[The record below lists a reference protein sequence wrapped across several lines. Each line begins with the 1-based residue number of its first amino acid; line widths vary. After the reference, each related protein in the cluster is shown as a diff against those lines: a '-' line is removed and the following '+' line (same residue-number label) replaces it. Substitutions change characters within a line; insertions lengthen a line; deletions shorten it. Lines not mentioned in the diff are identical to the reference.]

1 MVQCSKCH
9 SWYHSECVGVD
20 DDHSWQCDCE
30 NIIRDVVTEVVP
42 TMPMSFHKPQE
53 SSSPTQGNG
62 LAKLPYNP
70 SYQASP
76 LEHINKNTQSAST
89 TVTTT
94 SMAVG
99 GISALGEK
107 PAQTPCGLSNQ
118 TSHGPSPVKQQLIRP
133 KEAEAIGSLLVGPDA
148 ANKIILT
155 SGIPTP
161 SQIAARQAIP
171 RELPAFDGNPQAWP
185 LFYSSFQTST
195 EIASYTNAEN
205 LMRLQ
210 SSLREHVLQTMLDK
224 ARKMPPPKDKLE
236 PLIEYALCVRNIYS
250 TMEACEL
257 VAHMSNPLLVQDLV
271 EKLPSQLK
279 LQWAMHPK
287 ETAVPVV
294 KVFSEWMYTIAE
306 AASQVSSPLYFGR
319 SERLNYHSAS
329 EEPLRF
335 RGKCVI
341 CDAGDHKIQTCPNFA
356 AMNTEERCDVSRTH
370 HLCLNCL
377 NKHRSQ
383 CLSRKTCNINNCRER
398 HHPVL
403 HAEQLYRSEHPRQ
416 PTAPEL
422 ESIHILAHRHADQT
436 NFRIV
441 SIKIDYK
448 TQQINTFAFLDEGSS
463 VTLIEE
469 TIFQQLGVTGVPH
482 PLCLKWTDN
491 TTRVEETSKTA
502 TLRVINTQNGA
513 KFKLRD
519 VRSVRSLNLPI
530 QSANMEE
537 LAMKFPYLKGLPIT
551 SYANVRPTI
560 IVGAD
565 NWNLAVPLRIRE
577 GAENAALP
585 DSYPNAL
592 RRLKCLQRKFI
603 KEPALKIQTQKE
615 IDNLVQKKYAR
626 KLSATEIL
634 EENARVWYLPT
645 FIITNPNKPNRVR
658 LVWDAAAQSGGQSLN
673 DFIHAGPDLLK
684 PLVDLL
690 ISFRAGKVA
699 IIGDIAEMFHQIRV
713 KPEDAHVQRFLWY
726 DQDDELHHPSVYT
739 MEALTFGINCAP
751 CFAHFIRDRNADR
764 FQQQYPAVAQAVKNY
779 HYVDDFIYSGN
790 DNKEV
795 IEIATQVRHIHAA
808 GGFYIRNWASNSK
821 TVLGKLGGESSSTE
835 VEITTAEKVLGLY
848 WIPETDD
855 LTFIIK
861 FSRLKRDIWTE
872 NASCI
877 CSSLAAVTG
886 AKLSQSIQTNSRLSV
901 NSHHYWTDSKTV
913 LKWLRMDPRKFQQY
927 VMHRVGEVL
936 ELTNVDQW
944 HWVPSDLN
952 PTDIATKTSSFTSMH
967 KWFDGPEYLLQERSR
982 WPTCTDLGAPTNIE
996 VKQVFFVATTFRLA
1010 EAISSGSNVHII
1022 HRKAESNSAEN
1033 ASDYEH

>member
-1 MVQCSKCH
+1 MDNNNLSSGVYHCKRCAHEDCDRMVQCSKCH

-42 TMPMSFHKPQE
+42 TMPMSFHKPQA

-107 PAQTPCGLSNQ
+107 PAQTPCGLSNL

-133 KEAEAIGSLLVGPDA
+133 KKAEAAGSLLVGPDA

-195 EIASYTNAEN
+195 EIAGYTNAEN

-210 SSLREHVLQTMLDK
+210 SSLRGRARELVQSKLLLPAMVPEIIQTLQMCFGRPEHVLQTMLDK

-257 VAHMSNPLLVQDLV
+257 VAHMSNPLLVQELV

-329 EEPLRF
+329 EEPLRC
-335 RGKCVI
+335 RGKCVV
-341 CDAGDHKIQTCPNFA
+341 CDAGDHKIQTCPNFS
-356 AMNTEERCDVSRTH
+356 AMNTTERWDVSRTH

-398 HHPVL
+398 HHPLL

-422 ESIHILAHRHADQT
+422 ESGHILAHRHADQT

-441 SIKIDYK
+441 PIKIDYK

-551 SYANVRPTI
+551 SYANLRPTI

-577 GAENAALP
+577 GAWRQP
-585 DSYPNAL
+585 
-592 RRLKCLQRKFI
+592 
-603 KEPALKIQTQKE
+603 
-615 IDNLVQKKYAR
+615 
-626 KLSATEIL
+626 
-634 EENARVWYLPT
+634 
-645 FIITNPNKPNRVR
+645 
-658 LVWDAAAQSGGQSLN
+658 
-673 DFIHAGPDLLK
+673 
-684 PLVDLL
+684 
-690 ISFRAGKVA
+690 
-699 IIGDIAEMFHQIRV
+699 IA
-713 KPEDAHVQRFLWY
+713 
-726 DQDDELHHPSVYT
+726 
-739 MEALTFGINCAP
+739 
-751 CFAHFIRDRNADR
+751 
-764 FQQQYPAVAQAVKNY
+764 
-779 HYVDDFIYSGN
+779 
-790 DNKEV
+790 
-795 IEIATQVRHIHAA
+795 
-808 GGFYIRNWASNSK
+808 SK
-821 TVLGKLGGESSSTE
+821 TRLGWTLQIPPSKRSN
-835 VEITTAEKVLGLY
+835 AEGHVNIHECRCY
-848 WIPETDD
+848 EATPPYT
-855 LTFIIK
+855 
-861 FSRLKRDIWTE
+861 RP
-872 NASCI
+872 
-877 CSSLAAVTG
+877 
-886 AKLSQSIQTNSRLSV
+886 LS
-901 NSHHYWTDSKTV
+901 K
-913 LKWLRMDPRKFQQY
+913 
-927 VMHRVGEVL
+927 
-936 ELTNVDQW
+936 
-944 HWVPSDLN
+944 PS
-952 PTDIATKTSSFTSMH
+952 
-967 KWFDGPEYLLQERSR
+967 Q
-982 WPTCTDLGAPTNIE
+982 
-996 VKQVFFVATTFRLA
+996 
-1010 EAISSGSNVHII
+1010 
-1022 HRKAESNSAEN
+1022 
-1033 ASDYEH
+1033 